1 MPQPPTSGCGR
12 RPDPRTGRWPTWPAT
27 CWPAHRSLQ
36 PSRRQSTGATP
47 PDARAAAG
55 SPQLRRDRHAL
66 LLSNVRP
73 AVVSRPTP
81 RGIGRQQ
88 PKTRTRRCG
97 RRLTAM
103 LAGRRRRLWARRRGG
118 RSPSQPVG
126 QWPATDALH
135 QVGALAQPPA
145 GRRGVVAGLGPAGG
159 LLQRPGGRRGRH
171 HDQPQL
177 PYSALSSI
185 PHGSLLQCSS
195 SSGLGVPYRRSRLSS
210 TVRTTEATSE
220 NRIISRHPGQPPSGR
235 ICTRPGLMG
244 WLLPRG
250 LACLGADVLGA
261 LLGAVGQLLAVV
273 LGLVLGGVGGR
284 AGHLLGDLLA
294 PVHRLLA
301 GLLDLLLDLVGHRP
315 QPLVLDPGRR
325 HSQPGQEPQG
335 SGPDGQPQR
344 VLPGQPG
351 RPPGGLLDLAPAGG
365 GGAGPVGRPGHGLLG
380 PSGGARHRR
389 LDVLHLVAHRFLGS
403 GGHIGLVANGL
414 DGLAHLGSGLLYV
427 FSDRIWVLAHS
438 TSSFT
443 VSMVCSGTGGV
454 AALSLAWP
462 CLTSTKAMIP

>member
-1 MPQPPTSGCGR
+1 MVTRAMMAGKMASMAKKATPAASRETLSSFTSALTRLRTANHPRGGISLGR
-12 RPDPRTGRWPTWPAT
+12 SASLPAARASLRWVTS
-27 CWPAHRSLQ
+27 RLLQ
-36 PSRRQSTGATP
+36 PR
-47 PDARAAAG
+47 
-55 SPQLRRDRHAL
+55 
-66 LLSNVRP
+66 
-73 AVVSRPTP
+73 
-81 RGIGRQQ
+81 
-88 PKTRTRRCG
+88 
-97 RRLTAM
+97 
-103 LAGRRRRLWARRRGG
+103 ARR
-118 RSPSQPVG
+118 
-126 QWPATDALH
+126 
-135 QVGALAQPPA
+135 GAA
-145 GRRGVVAGLGPAGG
+145 R
-159 LLQRPGGRRGRH
+159 
-171 HDQPQL
+171 
-177 PYSALSSI
+177 
-185 PHGSLLQCSS
+185 
-195 SSGLGVPYRRSRLSS
+195 
-210 TVRTTEATSE
+210 
-220 NRIISRHPGQPPSGR
+220 
-235 ICTRPGLMG
+235 
-244 WLLPRG
+244 
-250 LACLGADVLGA
+250 LGAD
-261 LLGAVGQLLAVV
+261 V

-284 AGHLLGDLLA
+284 RGHLLGDLLA

-301 GLLDLLLDLVGHRP
+301 GLLDLLLDLIGHRP

-454 AALSLAWP
+454 ACASLALPGCWVAM
-462 CLTSTKAMIP
+462 LTSGLSRQRVGVAAAAREVVRRGDWRDGLASGVVGARHWWDYVGLGERGFGAEVGAGVGRVGGGGGPRGRSSVVPARGVRPVGPVLVAAAAGGLQEPRGGEAQGQAAGRDQPGLAAGEVLNVAEQPLAVGVAQVGPE